1 MFGPPGAFSASVA
14 SGALFRR
21 ETTCPFGVS
30 AESGLLGRFGP
41 LGPSSW
47 SAMCCPMA
55 WCAVLVSQ
63 VSLVRVASLVCWVS
77 SVRFVRQVQ
86 KGQAGRSRYKK
97 HRRDAVGQL
106 GRVSGRDIGDKAGD
120 RHRGDRGGY
129 RPVRA
134 QLPALADSRQGR
146 PRGLRCADVALVCF
160 GPVMPVLSHLWLW
173 IA

>member
-1 MFGPPGAFSASVA
+1 MLFWSVRLVW
-14 SGALFRR
+14 S
-21 ETTCPFGVS
+21 VWQV
-30 AESGLLGRFGP
+30 
-41 LGPSSW
+41 W
-47 SAMCCPMA
+47 SAGS
-55 WCAVLVSQ
+55 VLCV
-63 VSLVRVASLVCWVS
+63 LFARCK
-77 SVRFVRQVQ
+77 
-86 KGQAGRSRYKK
+86 KGKQADLAFKK
-97 HRRDAVGQL
+97 HRRDAVGQF